1 MALPMKQTA
10 NVLDA
15 PMKKTTPENSALEKA
30 DDQHDFEHLM
40 QIKALSHERL
50 AYQRAV
56 WLAEYESL
64 TPEEKA
70 IVDAKFHKIAKNI
83 AAQFGRSR
91 PFIFYRNHGS
101 TSGKNDS

>member
-15 PMKKTTPENSALEKA
+15 PMKKTTPENSALKKA
-30 DDQHDFEHLM
+30 DDQHDFQHLM
-40 QIKALSHERL
+40 QIKALSHDRL
-50 AYQRAV
+50 ACQRAV

-70 IVDAKFHKIAKNI
+70 IVDAKFHKMAKNI

>member
-1 MALPMKQTA
+1 
-10 NVLDA
+10 
-15 PMKKTTPENSALEKA
+15 MKKTTSDDLEQDKALP
-30 DDQHDFEHLM
+30 DFERLM

-50 AYQRAV
+50 AYQRGA

-70 IVDAKFHKIAKNI
+70 IVDAKFHEMAMKI

-91 PFIFYRNHGS
+91 PFVFG
-101 TSGKNDS
+101 GKDAVMPSKKDLD